1 MARRYGAEGVKDVE
15 NKRSRKPGIVRK
27 KGF

>member
-1 MARRYGAEGVKDVE
+1 MARNYGAEGVKEPE
-15 NKRSRKPGIVRK
+15 NKRARKPGIVRK